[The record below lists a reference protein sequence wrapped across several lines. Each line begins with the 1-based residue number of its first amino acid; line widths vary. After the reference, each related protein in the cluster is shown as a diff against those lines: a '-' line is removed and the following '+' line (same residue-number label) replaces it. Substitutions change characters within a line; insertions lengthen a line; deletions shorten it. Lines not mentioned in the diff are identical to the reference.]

1 MWKIYGFGPRIYD
14 SREKIYDRWL
24 KTTAQTFVYFEPYI
38 LRLTLVCYYSRQ
50 QNFVTEMTIH
60 QTQTEHIQDVNLP
73 RIRTLDK
80 LLSGKAE
87 LIQTE

>member
-1 MWKIYGFGPRIYD
+1 MFDVRMFSNFCPKSVFPSSNVRRTWTNIR
-14 SREKIYDRWL
+14 
-24 KTTAQTFVYFEPYI
+24 TFKNIQCSVAPDH
-38 LRLTLVCYYSRQ
+38 
-50 QNFVTEMTIH
+50 NIH

-87 LIQTE
+87 LILIIPKKAKGSPS

>member
-1 MWKIYGFGPRIYD
+1 MFECSQIFVLNLF
-14 SREKIYDRWL
+14 SRLRTFAEHGRTL
-24 KTTAQTFVYFEPYI
+24 KNIQCSVAPD
-38 LRLTLVCYYSRQ
+38 
-50 QNFVTEMTIH
+50 QNIH

-87 LIQTE
+87 LILIIPKKAKGSPS